1 MAKSTKKVQ
10 DEAAPVAQDARFEMV
25 HITMI
30 EPDPNQPR
38 KHIDEDKLAEL
49 RESIRTRGVLQP
61 ILVRP
66 HESNVG
72 YMVVCGERRYT
83 AFKQLWQTDTTQ
95 CLIPCIVREMTD
107 AEALELQIIENLHR
121 NDITPIEEALAY
133 KQVMTSGNVTAEA
146 LADKIGKTKK
156 YIHQRLSL
164 LNLIQELQY
173 MVDGGDLTIGKALK
187 LARVPEALQRELL
200 DTDQLD
206 DIEYVLRNEVNKLA
220 NASFDA
226 ADHNLLP
233 GVGSCLSCP
242 FNSGNK
248 PMLFDDLSEPVCTNS
263 SCFGKKHEAGRA
275 AKLKQQLA
283 ARPGA
288 IPVSAYKSKDV
299 AALSQVLTA
308 DGLPDVEIVSF
319 SSIIEAPEAPPATFE
334 EYWEEDHWN
343 EELSEADPEEI
354 EKAKKDYAKLLEDHE
369 KEVQEFNERL
379 ADPSTKVG
387 VSAFGSSAGQLVII
401 DENSQSSSSNGYS
414 PEPRFALSQKRN
426 RLALQ
431 INDAIKKESLNR
443 ISQYE
448 PVLSRE
454 ALVCS
459 LLFSN
464 LYDEL
469 KVDAI
474 NKFNL
479 LNATIST
486 EELHELECYHG
497 EDLMKAITKLSINQW
512 AKVCAEYF
520 IQARTYNTSGLGSL
534 TGHTM
539 RLVAADCGI
548 DVERLVGEMQE
559 KFDEENKDLIAQC
572 EALPQ
577 SETE

>member
-10 DEAAPVAQDARFEMV
+10 EEATPVAQDARFEMV

-66 HESNVG
+66 HKSNVG

-83 AFKQLWQTDTTQ
+83 AFKQLWQSDTTQ
-95 CLIPCIVREMTD
+95 FLIPCIIREMTD

-133 KQVMTSGNVTAEA
+133 KQVMTSGNVTADA

-187 LARVPEALQRELL
+187 LARMPEALQRELL

-206 DIEYVLRNEVNKLA
+206 DIEYVLRNEANKLA
-220 NASFDA
+220 NASFDT
-226 ADHNLLP
+226 ADPNLLP

-242 FNSGNK
+242 LNSGNK

-263 SCFGKKHEAGRA
+263 KCFTQKNEASKLS
-275 AKLKQQLA
+275 KLKQQLA

-288 IPVSAYKSKDV
+288 VPVSFYRSNDT
-299 AALSQVLTA
+299 AAISQSLTA
-308 DGLPDVEIVSF
+308 DGLPGVEIVSF

-334 EYWEEDHWN
+334 EYWDDEYY
-343 EELSEADPEEI
+343 EELSEANHEEI
-354 EKAKKDYAKLLEDHE
+354 ENAKKDYAKLLEDHE

-379 ADPSTKVG
+379 SDPATKVG
-387 VSAFGSSAGQLVII
+387 VKAFGSDGQLVII
-401 DENSQSSSSNGYS
+401 DENSESSNSSGNFYKPS
-414 PEPRFALSQKRN
+414 VLLENKKRS
-426 RLALQ
+426 LALD
-431 INDAIKKESLNR
+431 ITKSLNKKAAKR
-443 ISQYE
+443 ISNYV
-448 PVLSRE
+448 PTNSGGAVV
-454 ALVCS
+454 AF
-459 LLFSN
+459 LLFSC
-464 LYDEL
+464 LTTEQ
-469 KVDAI
+469 KVEAI
-474 NKFNL
+474 NKYHL
-479 LNATIST
+479 IEGGISA
-486 EELHELECYHG
+486 EELLRLEKEDG
-497 EDLMKAITKLSINQW
+497 EKLMRSIMYLSINDW
-512 AKVCAEYF
+512 AAIVVEYF
-520 IQARTYNTSGLGSL
+520 VNTRFYSTHLVDSL
-534 TGHTM
+534 MTHTM
-539 RLVAADCGI
+539 KLVATDC
-548 DVERLVGEMQE
+548 DVPWALMIQEMQE

-572 EALPQ
+572 AALEQ